1 MAAQEKRRKRMIKK
15 TLTKH
20 DDVIVFICV
29 GELME
34 DDLERMHRLIHGRL
48 AVNSNPGFL
57 LDLT

>member
-1 MAAQEKRRKRMIKK
+1 MFNEA
-15 TLTKH
+15 LTEH
-20 DDVIVFICV
+20 EDVIGFICV

-48 AVNSNPGFL
+48 AVNSNPGLL